1 MVTSPDIENQKLFLM
16 FDAVSAHTD
25 CLIQI
30 VKERRNSVLLRE
42 WNSTQ
47 PPSRVKPYFQRLFEV
62 IDSGFA
68 LPLALSME
76 AHYRDLDHACKGVFE
91 LNSHFWFNRSL
102 ITQKAHLSCNNTPVW
117 RARYP
122 LDGVAMVADQG
133 CGDLVSLHLYA
144 W

>member
-1 MVTSPDIENQKLFLM
+1 MVTSPDIENQQNCLM

-62 IDSGFA
+62 IDEVVCVTA
-68 LPLALSME
+68 CPVDV
-76 AHYRDLDHACKGVFE
+76 AHYREIDRVGKAPNAIKL
-91 LNSHFWFNRSL
+91 
-102 ITQKAHLSCNNTPVW
+102 QKSALF
-117 RARYP
+117 
-122 LDGVAMVADQG
+122 
-133 CGDLVSLHLYA
+133 
-144 W
+144 

>member
-1 MVTSPDIENQKLFLM
+1 IENQQNCLM

-62 IDSGFA
+62 TDRVVCVAACPVDVAYYRDPAHIGKA
-68 LPLALSME
+68 LP
-76 AHYRDLDHACKGVFE
+76 
-91 LNSHFWFNRSL
+91 
-102 ITQKAHLSCNNTPVW
+102 Q
-117 RARYP
+117 
-122 LDGVAMVADQG
+122 
-133 CGDLVSLHLYA
+133 
-144 W
+144 

>member
-1 MVTSPDIENQKLFLM
+1 FKGF
-16 FDAVSAHTD
+16 
-25 CLIQI
+25 
-30 VKERRNSVLLRE
+30 
-42 WNSTQ
+42 
-47 PPSRVKPYFQRLFEV
+47 SRLPTRL
-62 IDSGFA
+62 FA

-117 RARYP
+117 QARYP
-122 LDGVAMVADQG
+122 LYGVAMVADQG